1 MRKTAVVFCSL
12 FLAVTSVSADIYK
25 FVDENGVVCY
35 TDAPYGK
42 KTQHVSSDKKT
53 RKIEQ
58 AAAPVVA
65 LPKDYSQYIH
75 KAASKYDLEPD
86 LIKAVI
92 KTESNGNHRAVSR
105 KGAIGLMQLMPS
117 TASDMNVSN
126 PYNPEENIEGGTRYL
141 KYLLERFNGNVTL
154 ALAAYNSGPKTVE
167 KYGNVPPIDETRQ
180 YVKRI
185 LNLYN
190 GKKSYAF
197 SDMSATPREKHTPI
211 YKVLLEDGTI
221 LFTNATLEKSNKTR
235 L

>member
-1 MRKTAVVFCSL
+1 MLKSAMILCCL
-12 FLAVTSVSADIYK
+12 FLPVATVSADIYK
-25 FVDENGVVCY
+25 YVDENGVVCY

-42 KTQHVSSDKKT
+42 KSQQVSSD
-53 RKIEQ
+53 RKAGRTER
-58 AAAPVVA
+58 PVTAVVF
-65 LPKDYSQYIH
+65 PKDYSQYIH

-86 LIKAVI
+86 LIRAVI

-105 KGAIGLMQLMPS
+105 KGAKGLMQLMPS
-117 TASDMNVSN
+117 TATDMNVSN
-126 PYNPEENIEGGTRYL
+126 PFDPEANIEGGTRYL
-141 KYLLERFNGNVTL
+141 KYLLERFNGNMTL
-154 ALAAYNSGPKTVE
+154 ALAAYNSGPGTVE

-185 LNLYN
+185 YNLYN
-190 GKKSYAF
+190 GKKSYVF
-197 SDMSATPREKHTPI
+197 SDVSSTPREKIAPI